1 MKTYKGGCAVM
12 AWALDATQPE
22 TGSLGYWLERQFTT
36 TGWNL
41 REPMDFMCRS
51 LSRADAA
58 TLLAAALHTIDFP
71 EIQADRSS
79 LVILGRIATQLQAVL
94 EPTVPHTSLG

>member
-22 TGSLGYWLERQFTT
+22 TGSPGYWLERQFTT

-58 TLLAAALHTIDFP
+58 TLLAAALSSIDSP
-71 EIQADRSS
+71 EIGVDRVN
-79 LVILGRIATQLQAVL
+79 LAILGRIATQLQAVL
-94 EPTVPHTSLG
+94 EPAAPHTSFG